1 MITLD
6 KNVLEKRF
14 DAYIKKTITN
24 TVINYKKYEN
34 RKRHREISLELV
46 NEKDTSVPFL
56 FTLYNSLEDYFEN
69 EKLYTVVSNL
79 KEIQK
84 KVLEMRVLQQCS
96 YDEIANTLN
105 KSNSRIRSIYSETI
119 KEIKNKMKE

>member
-1 MITLD
+1 MD

-84 KVLEMRVLQQCS
+84 KVREMRVLQQCS
-96 YDEIANTLN
+96 YDEIAYTLN
-105 KSNSRIRSIYSETI
+105 
-119 KEIKNKMKE
+119 